1 MVPAF
6 SPGIIS
12 GVTRPAPPS
21 FLLLSS
27 VQFPILKLK
36 KRFFSA
42 VFSSWR
48 PASSRPCV
56 IRFFPE
62 ASAMLPGKLFRK
74 SERKDAVTP
83 GRKEVRTAK
92 S

>member
-48 PASSRPCV
+48 PCVFASLRDSFLAGS
-56 IRFFPE
+56 I
-62 ASAMLPGKLFRK
+62 SD
-74 SERKDAVTP
+74 DARQTVP
-83 GRKEVRTAK
+83 QI
-92 S
+92 